1 MLQTEVGSK
10 RALFPVTGIQ
20 KFERRM
26 PPPFAV
32 ELGFFRWEK
41 FENVEQQVIELLLP
55 FFQKTTQLFKG
66 SRLDSKSTLDTV
78 DENDTKK
85 SSKQHCEQSEH
96 RFKFCTFLNFFR
108 PLKMFSEL

>member
-26 PPPFAV
+26 PAPFAG

-78 DENDTKK
+78 DENDTK
-85 SSKQHCEQSEH
+85 SLQNNITSKAS
-96 RFKFCTFLNFFR
+96 FVLSFALF
-108 PLKMFSEL
+108 

>member
-26 PPPFAV
+26 SPPFAV

-78 DENDTKK
+78 DENYIK
-85 SSKQHCEQSEH
+85 SLQNKITSEAS
-96 RFKFCTFLNFFR
+96 FVLSFALF
-108 PLKMFSEL
+108 

>member
-20 KFERRM
+20 KFKRRM
-26 PPPFAV
+26 SPPFAV

-78 DENDTKK
+78 DENDIK
-85 SSKQHCEQSEH
+85 SLQNNITSKAS
-96 RFKFCTFLNFFR
+96 FVLSFALF
-108 PLKMFSEL
+108 

>member
-20 KFERRM
+20 KFKRRM
-26 PPPFAV
+26 SPPFAV

-78 DENDTKK
+78 DENDIK
-85 SSKQHCEQSEH
+85 SLQNNIASKAS
-96 RFKFCTFLNFFR
+96 FVLNFALF
-108 PLKMFSEL
+108 KTFFDH